1 MPFKNFIEPLIRF
14 LKVVD
19 FISSNHNLK
28 KCGSQTLILN
38 KEITPLVILYAGQMP
53 GKKRDLKDLIT
64 RISTGDREAFAELV
78 RRFEKKVYSVAYR
91 MLGNHLD
98 ADEVTQETFV
108 RIYERRSELRSVNYI
123 SSFILR
129 IATNYSIDLIR
140 RRQKKFIAVDDLD
153 YLPDVQLELAQK
165 IVSPDSFLEDA
176 EILGI
181 IKEGIATLPPKQK
194 LAIVLHD
201 IEGYSKTEIA
211 DTLGCPQAT
220 VRSNLHIARV
230 KLRKWLEKRM

>member
-1 MPFKNFIEPLIRF
+1 M
-14 LKVVD
+14 
-19 FISSNHNLK
+19 
-28 KCGSQTLILN
+28 
-38 KEITPLVILYAGQMP
+38 
-53 GKKRDLKDLIT
+53 KDLIT